1 MSVSPSLATHA
12 RVCQQASWQCKET
25 LLRTEAY
32 WPHSMSNPRHTP
44 RQCKETLLRTESYWP
59 HSVSNDNDVRLTV
72 SGHSRGAIHAR
83 VCQQASWQCKETL
96 LRTEAYWPHSMSN
109 PRHTP
114 RQCKETLLRTESYC
128 PHSVSNDNDVRLTVS
143 CHSRG
148 AIHARVCQQPQTAAS
163 DRTSLPP
170 LPPPPTAPA
179 IVTVATVVTALPTAI
194 TPALVQ
200 QEDTAALAQQE
211 APASAPEPTSAHG
224 KWDLPVPGAQE
235 FQLIQA

>member
-12 RVCQQASWQCKET
+12 RVCQQASWQSKET

-32 WPHSMSNPRHTP
+32 WPHSVSNPRHTEAVTETLTP
-44 RQCKETLLRTESYWP
+44 RQCKETLLRTESYW
-59 HSVSNDNDVRLTV
+59 
-72 SGHSRGAIHAR
+72 
-83 VCQQASWQCKETL
+83 
-96 LRTEAYWPHSMSN
+96 
-109 PRHTP
+109 
-114 RQCKETLLRTESYC
+114 